1 MNTRYT
7 LTLTSEQA
15 KIVDRA
21 VELLL
26 RLKLGQYEELPFV
39 LMDINTENFGDKAQ
53 SAKMF
58 LQAGFGVMSPNGLG
72 GGWTKDLDWHRLY
85 DIHQVIRH
93 AIHDAEHPDA
103 TWSVDAFE
111 PVSTSGEK
119 LPKIRTEV
127 VQNEG

>member
-1 MNTRYT
+1 MKTQYT

-26 RLKLGQYEELPFV
+26 RLKIGQYEELPFV
-39 LMDINTENFGDKAQ
+39 LMDVGTYDFSDRVQ
-53 SAKMF
+53 RAKEF
-58 LQAGFGVMSPNGLG
+58 LQVGFGMMSPNYHG

-103 TWSVDAFE
+103 TWSVDAFD

-119 LPKIRTEV
+119 LPTIKTEV
-127 VQNEG
+127 LAHD